1 MLTEIA
7 TTVELLEN
15 LKNLVSSNTTK
26 KSKEKYLHELLFRN
40 YYSEVLYNKKIL
52 ETINFNSGLNE
63 NPLESIKQI
72 APLLKNEYGK
82 AIVATLGDFKDELKS
97 IQEQSTVENEDVDDK
112 TERSLLYSVIFTV
125 NRIEVLK
132 GLCNL
137 SDDKFL
143 KKLNVTVR
151 LRNIEKDTDELCKN
165 FNKSFEAVAEHIII

>member
-1 MLTEIA
+1 MLEKITP
-7 TTVELLEN
+7 TVELLGI
-15 LKNLVSSNTTK
+15 LKKLVSSDTTK
-26 KSKEKYLHELLFRN
+26 KSEEKRLHELLFRN
-40 YYSEVLYNKKIL
+40 YYSEIFYNKKIL
-52 ETINFNSGLNE
+52 ETIDFASGLNE
-63 NPLESIKQI
+63 NLLESIKQI

-82 AIVATLGDFKDELKS
+82 IIVATLGDFKDEFKI
-97 IQEQSTVENEDVDDK
+97 IQEQNTSENEDEDDK
-112 TERSLLYSVIFTV
+112 TERPLLYRVIFTV

-165 FNKSFEAVAEHIII
+165 FNKSFEAVADHIII